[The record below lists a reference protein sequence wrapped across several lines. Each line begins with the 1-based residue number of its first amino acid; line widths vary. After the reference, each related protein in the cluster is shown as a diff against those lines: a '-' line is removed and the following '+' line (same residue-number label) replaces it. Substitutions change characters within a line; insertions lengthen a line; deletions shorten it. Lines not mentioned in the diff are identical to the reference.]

1 MIPKETI
8 DEIFQTARVE
18 EVIADFV
25 SLKKSGSN
33 YKANSPFVDEKTPSF
48 MVSPAKQIWK
58 CFSSG
63 KGGNVVT
70 FLMEAEH
77 MSYPEALR
85 WLADKYNIEVKEDKK
100 RTPEEIQ
107 SASERENLAVINE
120 FAKNHFK
127 RNLFETEEGK
137 AIGLS
142 YFLERGFR
150 KDIIEKFD
158 LGYCLDQSNAFTEA
172 AIAKGYKLEYLV
184 KTGLTKTKD
193 GRAFD
198 FFRGRV
204 MFPIHSIAGKVLGFG
219 GRTLKSDKKIAKY
232 FNSPE
237 SELYNKSKILYGLYF
252 AKNAIIKYDN
262 CYLVEGYTDVISM
275 HQSGVENVVAS
286 SGTSLTEGQ
295 INLIKRY
302 SDNVTILYDGDAAG
316 IKASF
321 RGIDM
326 ILSHGLNVKVVL
338 FPDGQDPDSYA
349 KKHSDS
355 EVKNYI
361 TENAKD
367 FIVFKSDV
375 LLKEAKGDPIKKA
388 ELIRDIVS
396 SIALIPDSIKQQI
409 YLRECAG
416 MFSMDEQLLSN
427 ELAKLKRAKLL
438 KDDQQN
444 RFKQNREKQLHSSIQ
459 EPPPEALIPEEY
471 LTTEQKEKLEN
482 YKKQSPGLKGKAT
495 VHTRLYHQEKDI
507 VRILL
512 NFGKYAIKVNQIVLD
527 ERGNETLKPV
537 DVNVVEYII
546 NELKIDQIEF
556 ENTLFQEV
564 IDIFDKALKDEN
576 KILSDTDF
584 VRHPKTDISKL
595 AVDIIADNY
604 ELSPDWHK
612 LKVKINTEIE
622 NLERSVT
629 EAIYSF
635 KLTWVLNEIDK
646 LQEEIEILA
655 EDSEKNID
663 DILSIMAQQKKL
675 DQVKNAFSEKLGRR
689 II

>member
-1 MIPKETI
+1 VIPKETI

>member
-1 MIPKETI
+1 
-8 DEIFQTARVE
+8 
-18 EVIADFV
+18 
-25 SLKKSGSN
+25 
-33 YKANSPFVDEKTPSF
+33 
-48 MVSPAKQIWK
+48 
-58 CFSSG
+58 
-63 KGGNVVT
+63 
-70 FLMEAEH
+70 
-77 MSYPEALR
+77 
-85 WLADKYNIEVKEDKK
+85 
-100 RTPEEIQ
+100 
-107 SASERENLAVINE
+107 
-120 FAKNHFK
+120 
-127 RNLFETEEGK
+127 
-137 AIGLS
+137 
-142 YFLERGFR
+142 
-150 KDIIEKFD
+150 
-158 LGYCLDQSNAFTEA
+158 
-172 AIAKGYKLEYLV
+172 
-184 KTGLTKTKD
+184 
-193 GRAFD
+193 
-198 FFRGRV
+198 
-204 MFPIHSIAGKVLGFG
+204 
-219 GRTLKSDKKIAKY
+219 
-232 FNSPE
+232 
-237 SELYNKSKILYGLYF
+237 
-252 AKNAIIKYDN
+252 
-262 CYLVEGYTDVISM
+262 
-275 HQSGVENVVAS
+275 
-286 SGTSLTEGQ
+286 
-295 INLIKRY
+295 
-302 SDNVTILYDGDAAG
+302 
-316 IKASF
+316 
-321 RGIDM
+321 M